1 MKPQEQVHEHVA
13 EEIRVPVP
21 RVTEKMID
29 VVKHTPREWLQS
41 HTVEQNVAVQIP
53 RVTED
58 ILEAVERTPQEHA
71 HSCTWE
77 QLVDVP
83 DSQIHEEIVQQN
95 KTFHVIKRDLV
106 KKFLD
111 MFAELAE
118 LSDDVKE
125 FFEQLGKCFKI
136 GVHDNSTVGAK
147 IAELLRPNVSASNGE
162 QVVDVPDDMQRL

>member
-1 MKPQEQVHEHVA
+1 MSVPVPQTMREIMEAVQLKPQEQVHEHVA
-13 EEIRVPVP
+13 EEIRVPV
-21 RVTEKMID
+21 
-29 VVKHTPREWLQS
+29 
-41 HTVEQNVAVQIP
+41 P

-162 QVVDVPDDMQRL
+162 QVVDVPVDMQRL

>member
-1 MKPQEQVHEHVA
+1 M
-13 EEIRVPVP
+13 
-21 RVTEKMID
+21 
-29 VVKHTPREWLQS
+29 
-41 HTVEQNVAVQIP
+41 
-53 RVTED
+53 TED

-111 MFAELAE
+111 IFAELAE

-125 FFEQLGKCFKI
+125 FFEQLGKCFL
-136 GVHDNSTVGAK
+136 NLESMTTPPSAPR
-147 IAELLRPNVSASNGE
+147 LLNC
-162 QVVDVPDDMQRL
+162 